1 MVMMETL
8 ELYSVVVLVSSS
20 RILIM
25 YWRIAPFCD
34 SFAGGSQESV
44 SDVEVFCDVS
54 DSGDPL
60 GAIVAKII

>member
-1 MVMMETL
+1 METL
-8 ELYSVVVLVSSS
+8 ELYSVVALVSSS

-25 YWRIAPFCD
+25 YWRITPFCD
-34 SFAGGSQESV
+34 SFAGGSQESA